1 MIDSLRQ
8 ARIRFVI
15 KIDVQRQVLN
25 KIDGRVLCKIDV
37 QTRALGEIVGWSQR
51 HIGLVIKIVEQSQH
65 KHSRSEELKQADG
78 TEGGHVLDAISAPH
92 ELGDEECVSAKGATS
107 MQKTLTITWQSFPD
121 LAEPTEEAKNEDI
134 QVRDSDYNTTEAIDK
149 LRRIIWRRHH
159 LQIGKDN
166 ALPPAAAGVVCD
178 IDVRNTKP
186 VPEYSPHSS
195 ARSCSW

>member
-15 KIDVQRQVLN
+15 KMRRSRLGLVIKIDVHRQVLN

-78 TEGGHVLDAISAPH
+78 TEGA
-92 ELGDEECVSAKGATS
+92 
-107 MQKTLTITWQSFPD
+107 
-121 LAEPTEEAKNEDI
+121 
-134 QVRDSDYNTTEAIDK
+134 
-149 LRRIIWRRHH
+149 
-159 LQIGKDN
+159 
-166 ALPPAAAGVVCD
+166 VCD
-178 IDVRNTKP
+178 IDVRDAKP
-186 VPEYSPHSS
+186 VALRARTLAPQLREKLFLVIKRLLSAKTISYSTSPW
-195 ARSCSW
+195 A